1 MGFLAAI
8 IFGLLAGAVAKLI
21 MPGKDPGGCII
32 TSLLG
37 IVGGVVGQAI
47 GQLVLGRAKSGGWDL
62 VNFSLA
68 VVGAIVLLFVY
79 RLITGKK

>member
-1 MGFLAAI
+1 MGFISAI

-37 IVGGVVGQAI
+37 IVGAVI
-47 GQLVLGRAKSGGWDL
+47 GQSIGQFLLGRGSMERWDL
-62 VNFSLA
+62 VNFILA
-68 VVGAIVLLFVY
+68 VVGSILLLFVY
-79 RLITGKK
+79 RLVTKK